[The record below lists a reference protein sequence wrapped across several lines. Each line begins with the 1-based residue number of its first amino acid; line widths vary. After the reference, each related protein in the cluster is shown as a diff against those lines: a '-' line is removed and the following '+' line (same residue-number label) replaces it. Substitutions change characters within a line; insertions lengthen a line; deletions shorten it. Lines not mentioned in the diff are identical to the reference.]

1 MIFDPILMVIAIAFM
16 VIGII
21 ASNRLKARFRE
32 YSLSQISSGFSGKE
46 VAEKML
52 RDSGIYDVQVIS
64 VEGKLTDHYNPANKT
79 VNLSHDVYNGKHVA
93 SAAVAAHEC
102 GHAVQHATAYTWL
115 NMRSK
120 LVPMVNFS
128 SKMMNFVIIGMMLF
142 AFTAHLYNQAL
153 LVIIALQSAI
163 VLFSMITLPV
173 ELDASK
179 RALVWLGGAGITKG
193 QEHQKATNA
202 LRWAASTYVIA
213 ALAAITTLIYF
224 IMQYNS
230 RK

>member
-1 MIFDPILMVIAIAFM
+1 MFDPILMVIAIAFM
-16 VIGII
+16 VIGMI

-64 VEGKLTDHYNPANKT
+64 VGGQLTDHYNPEKKT

-115 NMRSK
+115 NLRSK
-120 LVPMVNFS
+120 LVPVVNFS
-128 SKMMNFVIIGMMLF
+128 SRMMNFVIIGMMLF
-142 AFTAHLYNQAL
+142 AFTAQLYNQAL

-179 RALVWLGGAGITKG
+179 RALVWLEGTRITKG
-193 QEHQKATNA
+193 QEHQKATKA
-202 LRWAASTYVIA
+202 LWWAASTYVIA

-224 IMQYNS
+224 IMQYNN